1 MHRRNYPKVSRRSRI
16 PVAVADEGI
25 SYDLVVA
32 PCVLAWM
39 RSATCRVGGSDA
51 AICHIS
57 SDPTVMDLGEETTRA
72 RRRGSKN

>member
-1 MHRRNYPKVSRRSRI
+1 MHRRNHPKVLHPERI

-39 RSATCRVGGSDA
+39 RSTTCRVGGSDA
-51 AICHIS
+51 VICHIS
-57 SDPTVMDLGEETTRA
+57 SDPTVVDLGEETTRA